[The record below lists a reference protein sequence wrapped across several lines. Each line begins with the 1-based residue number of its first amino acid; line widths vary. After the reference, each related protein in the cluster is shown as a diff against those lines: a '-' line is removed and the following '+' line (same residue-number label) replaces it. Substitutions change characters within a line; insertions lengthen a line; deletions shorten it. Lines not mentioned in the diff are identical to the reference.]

1 MDHKGVFARKPVA
14 DIIAEA
20 GEGQALAKVLG
31 PFSIIAMGVG
41 AIIGAGIFV
50 LTGTAAALYAGPAL
64 TISFV
69 LAAIACGLVGLCYAE
84 LATLLPVQGSTYTY
98 TYATLGE
105 LVAWMIGWDL
115 ILEYAMGVAAVAA
128 GWSAYFNSLLKQV
141 GLGLPP
147 ELMAATGDAIV
158 RADGSAGVAICHL
171 PAAVIVLLITGLLM
185 MGTRESVKLNNVMV
199 AVKLT
204 VVLAF
209 VAFGAAYVNPA
220 NWQPYIPPNTGE
232 FGHFGVSGI
241 LRGASVVF
249 FAYIGFDA
257 VSNCAQEA
265 RRPQRDMPI
274 GILGS
279 LALSTV
285 LYIAVAAVLTGLV
298 PYPRLNVADPVV
310 EGVRVIGLGWLSL
323 GVELGALIGLT
334 TVILVLLYGQ
344 SRIFATMASDG
355 LLPPVFSRVHPK
367 FGTPWIS
374 QLIIGVCVAIAAATM
389 PIDELGKLV
398 GAGTLFAFIL
408 VCIAVIYLRR
418 AEPHV
423 HRPFRVP
430 HVPLLP
436 LLGILACGGLLAG
449 LGEYT
454 WVRLGAWLAIGLVI
468 YFLYGRFHSR
478 LGARK

>member
-1 MDHKGVFARKPVA
+1 MKSLFARKLVA
-14 DIIAEA
+14 DIVAAE
-20 GEGQALAKVLG
+20 GGVQDRDKVLG
-31 PFSIIAMGVG
+31 PFSITAMGVG

-69 LAAIACGLVGLCYAE
+69 LAAIACALVGLCYAE
-84 LATLLPVQGSTYTY
+84 LSTLLPVQGSTYTY

-115 ILEYAMGVAAVAA
+115 ILEYGVGVGAVAS
-128 GWSAYFNSLLKQV
+128 GWSAYLGSLLKIAGIV
-141 GLGLPP
+141 LPP
-147 ELMAATGDAIV
+147 EFTAATGQAVV
-158 RADGSAGVAICHL
+158 RADGSAGAAIADL
-171 PAAVIVLLITGLLM
+171 PAAAIVLVITSLLVL
-185 MGTRESVKLNNVMV
+185 GTRESAKLNNVMV
-199 AVKLT
+199 AVKLV

-209 VAFGAAYVNPA
+209 VVVGAAYVNTA

-265 RRPQRDMPI
+265 RRPQHDMPI
-274 GILGS
+274 GIMGS

-298 PYPRLNVADPVV
+298 PYPKLNVADPIV
-310 EGVRVIGLGWLSL
+310 EGVRATGLGWLL
-323 GVELGALIGLT
+323 LLVDVGALVGLT

-344 SRIFATMASDG
+344 SRIFATIAKDG
-355 LLPPVFSRVHPK
+355 LLPPVFGRVHPR

-374 QLIIGVCVAIAAATM
+374 QIVIGAGVAVVAATM
-389 PIDELGKLV
+389 PIDALGRLV

-408 VCIAVIYLRR
+408 VCVSVIYLRR
-418 AEPHV
+418 AEPSV
-423 HRPFRVP
+423 VRPFRVP
-430 HVPLLP
+430 YVPLLP
-436 LLGILACGGLLAG
+436 VLGILACGGLLAG
-449 LGEYT
+449 LGAYT
-454 WVRLGAWLAIGLVI
+454 WIRLAAWLALGLLI
-468 YFLYGRFHSR
+468 YFIYGRRHSR
-478 LGARK
+478 LLAGK